1 MRIRWVGLIAT
12 PVVYQIGTTVWPWP
26 DRYHRLRESEAAPM
40 RLIVA
45 RCEVVYGGRVTSVLP
60 MALRLIMVKADGSIM
75 VHSDAGGFKPQNW
88 MTPPTRIDER
98 DGVIVVSKGSG
109 TKRETLEI
117 RIEQVV
123 SDSDHDL
130 GEAARLEKDG
140 VERDLQEALAAAPE
154 VLGEGLKLVRREY
167 GTAIG
172 PVDLLCTDDL
182 GFVAVE
188 VKRIV
193 TIDAV
198 EQLCRYLEY
207 IRAEP
212 GMTDCRGI
220 VVGESVKPQA
230 RTLARSRGLD
240 TATVNLAELRGL
252 REPELRLFAS

>member
-1 MRIRWVGLIAT
+1 
-12 PVVYQIGTTVWPWP
+12 
-26 DRYHRLRESEAAPM
+26 
-40 RLIVA
+40 
-45 RCEVVYGGRVTSVLP
+45 

-88 MTPPTRIDER
+88 MTPPTRIEER
-98 DGVIVVSKGSG
+98 DGVIVVAKGSG
-109 TKRETLEI
+109 TRRETLEI

-123 SDSDHDL
+123 SDTAHDL

-154 VLGEGLKLVRREY
+154 TLCVGMRLVRREY
-167 GTAIG
+167 ATPIG

-188 VKRIV
+188 VKRV
-193 TIDAV
+193 ATIDAV

-212 GMTDCRGI
+212 GMAACRGI
-220 VVGESVKPQA
+220 LVGESIKPQA
-230 RTLARSRGLD
+230 HTLARTRD
-240 TATVNLAELRGL
+240 VETAVVNLAELRGL
-252 REPELRLFAS
+252 REPDLRLFAS